1 MIKGEG
7 VTHDLHWK
15 IAQKFEVIAQWKK
28 LALDLMIAKNYARKY
43 KMKNNSTA
51 HSFQAMVWVL
61 EINEISKKLG
71 HHSTHKIKIQNN
83 LRSITKKTIM
93 CSRSAITKDCD
104 MKK

>member
-1 MIKGEG
+1 MIE
-7 VTHDLHWK
+7 
-15 IAQKFEVIAQWKK
+15 
-28 LALDLMIAKNYARKY
+28 KNYVRKY

-51 HSFQAMVWVL
+51 HSFEAMVWVL

-71 HHSTHKIKIQNN
+71 HHSMHKIKIQNN

-104 MKK
+104 MKKTKSNIKFEWTKNKAEHNRIRISIIELYIS